1 MIYNILNSYWFLF
14 DIWYDICTYIYIYTF
29 SQLFYFSFVG
39 DAVYLFPT
47 GFLGKPHELRNI
59 RTLRMLE
66 GKPSGIAALVFSEND
81 VILPANLIL
90 RTLGD
95 DDKPW
100 GSSKFPNFA
109 QNPQQPLTKSLRHWL
124 PGWLHDLSERLAE
137 GCGREILNLRWFTLF
152 FCLGTALKS
161 DLYRFVGTYLPS
173 RNFTWGIFDSY
184 VIFFHGSG
192 SCSKL
197 CNPCFRDILGQCVD
211 KLGYPPVKNGK
222 LENPP
227 TQWCFHMFSRF
238 SRSRSST
245 VNPRG

>member
-1 MIYNILNSYWFLF
+1 MIYVH
-14 DIWYDICTYIYIYTF
+14 IYIYTF

-100 GSSKFPNFA
+100 GF
-109 QNPQQPLTKSLRHWL
+109 
-124 PGWLHDLSERLAE
+124 
-137 GCGREILNLRWFTLF
+137 
-152 FCLGTALKS
+152 
-161 DLYRFVGTYLPS
+161 
-173 RNFTWGIFDSY
+173 
-184 VIFFHGSG
+184 
-192 SCSKL
+192 
-197 CNPCFRDILGQCVD
+197 
-211 KLGYPPVKNGK
+211 
-222 LENPP
+222 
-227 TQWCFHMFSRF
+227 
-238 SRSRSST
+238 
-245 VNPRG
+245 